1 MRINQ
6 VIKVLLVV
14 IGAIITIRKTN
25 ILSFMEHKEVKR
37 SWFDRLIGRNKRYD
51 DIVKVRSQ
59 IRKINS
65 KYISSERSPFVR
77 PSMGDIDFRKISELN
92 SKVIIDEHQFVSTFG
107 ADVLHNRF
115 IDVRDELVDMLK
127 GKIDLSDILSEIRDE
142 KIKSLGI

>member
-51 DIVKVRSQ
+51 DICKVRSQ
-59 IRKINS
+59 IKQIQ
-65 KYISSERSPFVR
+65 KKFLLSERNPFVR
-77 PSMGDIDFRKISELN
+77 PSMGDIDFRKVSELT
-92 SKVIIDEHQFVSTFG
+92 SRVTLDEPQYISTFG

-115 IDVRDELVDMLK
+115 IDIRDELVDMLK